1 MLWVQMMYGNR
12 RVHKQLLRVN
22 AFSRWVLFAVQ
33 NDADVTASLLVLARS
48 VEDPPVLQWLCEQPN
63 AIATIVEL
71 VAIAEGRLQQQQA
84 AATESAT
91 VHLEV
96 GVHMHT
102 LLQGCRLLFMAAQA
116 HAKAFT
122 QQEVKDAVEV
132 ITGEHQTVHASFV

>member
-1 MLWVQMMYGNR
+1 M
-12 RVHKQLLRVN
+12 
-22 AFSRWVLFAVQ
+22 Q
-33 NDADVTASLLVLARS
+33 NDADVTTSLLVLTRS
-48 VEDPPVLQWLCEQPN
+48 AEDPPVLQWLCEQPN

-91 VHLEV
+91 AHLEG
-96 GVHMHT
+96 GVHMNT

-116 HAKAFT
+116 HAKAFA

-132 ITGEHQTVHASFV
+132 ITGENHTMYPAVVEYRRRQFSVLSACSPGTPPPI